1 MSEETIIDKTVV
13 NEKPQQK
20 RVESKQA
27 ESKKEVPAS
36 SPEPKKDGDTK
47 KVVGVSAMS
56 AAAGV
61 VAGLLTPVQVFPQTS
76 EVEDEDALEDSSGN
90 TYEYEHPE
98 DGNMQVATT
107 VDDSMSFSEAFAAAR
122 REVGPGGLFTWHGH
136 TYGTFYA
143 EEWNAMSEED
153 KEQYWADVHE
163 TTSHLNE
170 LNNEGEVLDLE
181 DDDQIGDGEILTEP
195 EDGWD
200 EEGEVIDTL
209 DDLADAE
216 IVDGDSEIEID
227 SIDDGN
233 GEVLL
238 DGVPVEDIDG
248 SLDVASDDLLE
259 GGSMENPDVDLLA
272 SNFEDPDIPID
283 NDIDMSDFA

>member
-20 RVESKQA
+20 KVEFKQA
-27 ESKKEVPAS
+27 DSKKEVPAS
-36 SPEPKKDGDTK
+36 SPKQKKEGDTK
-47 KVVGVSAMS
+47 KVVGISAMS

-76 EVEDEDALEDSSGN
+76 EVEDADALEGSEN

-143 EEWNAMSEED
+143 EEWNAMSEDD

-170 LNNEGEVLDLE
+170 LNNEEVSNLE
-181 DDDQIGDGEILTEP
+181 DENLIVDGEIPTEP

-200 EEGEVIDTL
+200 EEGEVVDTL

-216 IVDGDSEIEID
+216 ILDDDSEIEID
-227 SIDDGN
+227 SIDDDS

-238 DGVPVEDIDG
+238 DDVPVEDIDG
-248 SLDVASDDLLE
+248 SLDVASDDLLD

-283 NDIDMSDFA
+283 NSMDMSDFA